1 MAARHFPGEL
11 ALGADTVVALGDQAL
26 GKPTSPNEAVA
37 MLRRLRGRTHQVI
50 TAVSLARV
58 GAPEAPPTVWERSS
72 ITEVWMRE
80 YTDADMEAYVATGDP
95 LDKAG
100 SYAIQ
105 DADFHPVERIQGC
118 FLTVVG
124 LPLPEVLELLGE
136 SGRPV
141 PAVERGRLEA
151 ICPACRDLRRLDL
164 AASLGRQTKPST

>member
-1 MAARHFPGEL
+1 
-11 ALGADTVVALGDQAL
+11 
-26 GKPTSPNEAVA
+26 

-141 PAVERGRLEA
+141 GGLPLASIQRV
-151 ICPACRDLRRLDL
+151 CPGCRDLERLLTATAGSHKVDE
-164 AASLGRQTKPST
+164 R